1 MSHLNRLTDMCI
13 NPQTHNVTDNCFG
26 QAQGQGLCKNCHFI
40 LLLSYVTSFSAS
52 QMLCMCVFVCFPTIV
67 YRLAKALCEV
77 LMEWVNTVVFR
88 GVRWMLPVM
97 TLRTHNFQLPFIA
110 STANAIIRLT
120 SASIWNCLNPIQ
132 PAVFV
137 PQPDSAQ
144 NLKKIDCYKKKIHL
158 LQRNSCHFW
167 ELLNL
172 HHIYSR
178 TCVCNTNP
186 FYFECYLYQGVFFR
200 WTVIFQQY

>member
-1 MSHLNRLTDMCI
+1 MNRLTDMCI
-13 NPQTHNVTDNCFG
+13 NPQTHNVTDNWFD

-40 LLLSYVTSFSAS
+40 PLLSYVTSFSAS
-52 QMLCMCVFVCFPTIV
+52 QMLCVCVFVCFPTIV
-67 YRLAKALCEV
+67 YRLAKTLCEV
-77 LMEWVNTVVFR
+77 LMEWVNTVGFR

-137 PQPDSAQ
+137 PQPVCTELKKNRLLQEKNTFTSTKQLPLLRVIESPPHLQQ
-144 NLKKIDCYKKKIHL
+144 NLCL
-158 LQRNSCHFW
+158 
-167 ELLNL
+167 
-172 HHIYSR
+172 
-178 TCVCNTNP
+178 
-186 FYFECYLYQGVFFR
+186 
-200 WTVIFQQY
+200 